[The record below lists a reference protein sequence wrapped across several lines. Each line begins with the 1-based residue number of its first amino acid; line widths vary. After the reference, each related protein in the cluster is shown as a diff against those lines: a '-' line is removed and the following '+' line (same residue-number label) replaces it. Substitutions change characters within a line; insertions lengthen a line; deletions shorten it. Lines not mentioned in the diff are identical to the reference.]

1 MIWLALALVIVL
13 VVAVLLIWVLLE
25 ARGIKTQALR
35 ALKAAGD
42 VERGTVALWA
52 ILDVNNLLIA
62 ANSLVGSIAGKA
74 NAAANA
80 VAPEKR

>member
-1 MIWLALALVIVL
+1 MIWLALVAVIVM

-25 ARGIKTQALR
+25 ARGIRLEATR

-42 VERGTVALWA
+42 VERGTQSLWA

-62 ANSLVGSIAGKA
+62 ANGLVGSIAGKA
-74 NAAANA
+74 HAAADA
-80 VAPEKR
+80 VAPEKG